1 MIVKID
7 MIELLIN
14 KLKYEYLWL
23 WEFVYKM
30 LLLNII
36 KVN

>member
-14 KLKYEYLWL
+14 NESMNIYD

-30 LLLNII
+30 LLLNSI